1 MYGENWSTETPSK
14 GASGSGRVLTLAY
27 KKTVQSTVENGAM
40 RAKTLV
46 LLPVFNRKI
55 VACEASWDS
64 MQSTDIR
71 GIRDCAMCAREVK
84 AIGTC
89 EEFDE
94 AVRDGFCVAIQLAPL
109 RPQHPIILGNPIPKD
124 KGDWPESEASQ

>member
-1 MYGENWSTETPSK
+1 MYDNIWSTETPFK
-14 GASGSGRVLTLAY
+14 GASGSGRVPTLAY
-27 KKTVQSTVENGAM
+27 KKTVQSTVENGAI

-64 MQSTDIR
+64 MQSTGIR

-84 AIGTC
+84 AIGTR

-94 AVRDGFCVAIQLAPL
+94 AARDGFCVAIQPAPL
-109 RPQHPIILGNPIPKD
+109 RPPHPIILGNPIPQERE
-124 KGDWPESEASQ
+124 DWPEESR